1 MKKIGIL
8 PLGIVLFPGS
18 SYPLYIFED
27 RYKKLINL
35 CWNNQELFGINL
47 LTPKKMYSIGCTAIV
62 LDIMDIKEKG
72 NLDIIISGKQ
82 RFKISKIYDGEQPYL
97 MADIE
102 RYEDIETSID
112 QELLIK
118 TVNLFN
124 TIANKAK
131 NLKIKPIEI
140 EKITYD
146 QPSFQIA
153 MKSGLT
159 LEERQY
165 LLEMQSENK
174 RLQYLLNHLNI
185 ILPLLEKVEG
195 LEQLSHNDG
204 YLSI

>member
-8 PLGIVLFPGS
+8 PLGIVLFPES

-27 RYKKLINL
+27 RYKKLINE
-35 CWNNQELFGINL
+35 CWDNQELFGINL
-47 LTPKKMYSIGCTAIV
+47 ITPKKMYSIGCTAIV
-62 LDIMDIKEKG
+62 SDIMDVKENG

-82 RFKISKIYDGEQPYL
+82 RFKISKIYDGERPYL
-97 MADIE
+97 MAEIE
-102 RYEDIETSID
+102 KFEDTDSSID
-112 QELLIK
+112 LELLKK

-124 TIANKAK
+124 IIAGKAK
-131 NLKIKPIEI
+131 NFKIKPIEI
-140 EKITYD
+140 EKITYT

-174 RLQYLLNHLNI
+174 RLEYLLNHLNA

-195 LEQLSHNDG
+195 LELLSRNDG
-204 YLSI
+204 YLNL